1 MIAFKQKKKKYP
13 LIPQVN
19 IKKVLQRPNVKRSLH
34 WLSEESKINH
44 TLLHNILTGKRR
56 LQQHHADKIISTL
69 RIFGVNV
76 TEEEIFIKEAT
87 FEFAG
92 KQRTMTEVRQAIE
105 NAVPFQPDLT
115 K

>member
-1 MIAFKQKKKKYP
+1 M
-13 LIPQVN
+13 
-19 IKKVLQRPNVKRSLH
+19 
-34 WLSEESKINH
+34 
-44 TLLHNILTGKRR
+44 
-56 LQQHHADKIISTL
+56 
-69 RIFGVNV
+69 NV

-92 KQRTMTEVRQAIE
+92 KQRTMTEVHQAIE